1 MKKRIAI
8 ATALFILL
16 TTITTQQQILITNF
30 KLKDIEIENNFLL
43 KKKDIKKSL
52 RPIYNKNLILLNYS
66 EIQKVM
72 MQNSF
77 IESFEV
83 KKSILIL

>member
-43 KKKDIKKSL
+43 KKI
-52 RPIYNKNLILLNYS
+52 
-66 EIQKVM
+66 
-72 MQNSF
+72 
-77 IESFEV
+77 
-83 KKSILIL
+83 